1 MPPKVQ
7 NKTALSNNGQTET
20 LRKARL
26 LVLDGYEAALN
37 AVQPGNLIRSK
48 LAIDDSKLRVDGLV
62 FDLQTFRHVYV
73 VGAGKASG
81 EMAFALEQLLGKWIT
96 KGLVNVPHG
105 SRPKTEKIVLN
116 EAGHPLPDQA
126 GVEGAK
132 QMLELAKQAGK
143 DDLLICLVSGGGS
156 SLMPLPRDGLTL
168 KDKQEL
174 TGQLLKC
181 GANIKEINIVRKH
194 LSAVKGG
201 NLAKHAYPA
210 TVLSLIVSD
219 VVGDELGSIASGPTV
234 PDTSTFDDAAE
245 VLKKYNVWETA
256 PQAVKKIIED
266 GKKSRIAETPKP
278 TDPAF
283 EKVHNVIIGNNQSAC
298 VAVKRFFESQGIK
311 TQQVTEPLEG
321 EAKQV
326 AAVLAE
332 KIRKAQTAPDK
343 PVCIVAGGETT
354 VTVLGKGLGGRNQEL
369 ALAAALQLK
378 GAEGF
383 VFTSLST
390 DGVDGPTDATGALID
405 TVTLKR
411 AETLGLNPEK
421 FLRENDSYRF
431 FSALEDLVFTGRT
444 GTNVNDLAIMLI
456 L

>member
-1 MPPKVQ
+1 M
-7 NKTALSNNGQTET
+7 
-20 LRKARL
+20 

-37 AVQPGNLIRSK
+37 AVQPSRLIQSK
-48 LAIDDSKLRVDGLV
+48 LVLDGSKLKVDKSV

-81 EMAFALEQLLGKWIT
+81 EMAFALEQLLGQCVT

-105 SRPKTEKIVLN
+105 NRLKTEKIVLN
-116 EAGHPLPDQA
+116 QAGHPLPDQA
-126 GVEGAK
+126 GIEGAK
-132 QMLELAKQAGK
+132 QMLQIAKQAEK
-143 DDLLICLVSGGGS
+143 DDLLICLISGGGS

-181 GANIKEINIVRKH
+181 GANIKEVNTVRKH
-194 LSAVKGG
+194 LSAIKGG

-234 PDTSTFDDAAE
+234 PDTSTFGDAAM
-245 VLKKYNVWETA
+245 VLKKYNVWKNA
-256 PQAVKKIIED
+256 PEAVKKTIEE
-266 GKKSRIAETPKP
+266 GQKGEIAETPKP
-278 TDPAF
+278 KDPAF
-283 EKVHNVIIGNNQSAC
+283 EKVHNVIIGSNNSAC
-298 VAVKRFFESQGIK
+298 VAVKQFFEVQGIK
-311 TQQVTEPLEG
+311 TQRIAEPLEG
-321 EAKQV
+321 EAKKV
-326 AAVLAE
+326 AAALAE
-332 KIRKAQTAPDK
+332 KIRKTQKTSSK

-378 GAEGF
+378 GTEGF
-383 VFTSLST
+383 VFASLST
-390 DGVDGPTDATGALID
+390 DGVDGPTDAAGAIID
-405 TVTLKR
+405 AVTLKR
-411 AETLGLNPEK
+411 AEELGLNPER
-421 FLRENDSYRF
+421 FLRDNDSYRF